1 MVSTGFGTI
10 LHAVVGRAV
19 ISQVALPSGMDCD
32 TPLGPYLV
40 HSELPLCPLS
50 HISHSLVVYLT
61 QQPFNLCL
69 DHRAFKTTLQDEVLE
84 ELDETL

>member
-10 LHAVVGRAV
+10 LHVVAGRAV
-19 ISQVALPSGMDCD
+19 ISLVMLPSGMDCD
-32 TPLGPYLV
+32 TPLGPYLI
-40 HSELPLCPLS
+40 HSEFPLRQLS

-61 QQPFNLCL
+61 QQPIDLCL
-69 DHRAFKTTLQDEVLE
+69 DHRAFKTTLQNEVLE